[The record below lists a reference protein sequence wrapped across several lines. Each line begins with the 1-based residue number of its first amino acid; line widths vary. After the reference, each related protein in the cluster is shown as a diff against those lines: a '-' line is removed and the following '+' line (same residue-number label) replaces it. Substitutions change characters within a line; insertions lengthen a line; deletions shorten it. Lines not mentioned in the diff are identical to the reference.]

1 MTAVIFTTT
10 TKGTTD
16 MTKTEK
22 ANAIR
27 ILTELHNTVP
37 VTFVTNGEAA
47 MICNKYGIT
56 DTRFHR
62 ASSNNLKPIN
72 LAQVAATIARKQ
84 TKGA

>member
-1 MTAVIFTTT
+1 
-10 TKGTTD
+10 
-16 MTKTEK
+16 MTKTQK

-37 VTFVTNGEAA
+37 VTFITNREAA
-47 MICNKYGIT
+47 MLCDNYGISN
-56 DTRFHR
+56 TRFHR
-62 ASSNNLKPIN
+62 ASRNNLEAIN